1 MAGSGLYFSEKRFRK
16 IKQWYADNIRNDEI
30 ADILM
35 TVRFLI
41 HQMEEV
47 YEENDPRNNET
58 LDTYCR
64 AFNSICRHLPDYPFY
79 RGWALNES

>member
-1 MAGSGLYFSEKRFRK
+1 MAGSGLYFSEKRLRK

-47 YEENDPRNNET
+47 KRTTIHT
-58 LDTYCR
+58 L
-64 AFNSICRHLPDYPFY
+64 HLSKLRSF
-79 RGWALNES
+79 

>member
-1 MAGSGLYFSEKRFRK
+1 MAGSGLYFSEKRLRK

-41 HQMEEV
+41 HQMEV
-47 YEENDPRNNET
+47 
-58 LDTYCR
+58 
-64 AFNSICRHLPDYPFY
+64 
-79 RGWALNES
+79 